1 MTHND
6 IHSFLKTGLLIRLPS
21 GKVRLWKGPLK
32 AGKFDNNKVFS
43 VSYRDFFESEITTLT
58 SLEPVL
64 ETEVS
69 ELRSLL
75 QTYVDQQAGGQSF
88 QATDFLEPVKE
99 KFEEAFRIIQGKIH
113 RGEIEKA
120 LPVVFAGSEKHPSP
134 QNLAQMLMHVLE
146 AHPDLYVFG
155 MWSAESGIL
164 GATPEILFHTQGS
177 HLRTVA
183 LAGTL
188 PDSEKDQRK
197 NLLQDPKEL
206 KEHQIVIDDLKA
218 VLEKMSWVQVGETHI
233 LKLPGL
239 SHLRTFLDI
248 EGPLPPMSDLI
259 KKLHPTPALGVAPR
273 NYGIQWLKELP
284 YQKQRGLFGAPIV
297 FSLSHSEF
305 ICLVA
310 IRCLQWGPYGSQLG
324 SGCGIVES
332 SEMEREWREL
342 QAKRQSVFKVLGLN
356 K

>member
-6 IHSFLKTGLLIRLPS
+6 IESFLKAGLLIRLPS
-21 GKVRLWKGPLK
+21 GKVRLWKAPLK
-32 AGKFDNNKVFS
+32 AEKFDNNKVFS
-43 VSYRDFFESEITTLT
+43 VAYRDFFDSEITTLT
-58 SLEPVL
+58 ASEPVL

-75 QTYVDQQAGGQSF
+75 QTYLQSQSGGQSF
-88 QATDFLEPVKE
+88 QATDFNEPVRE
-99 KFEEAFRIIQGKIH
+99 KFEEAFQVIQGKIH

-134 QNLAQMLMHVLE
+134 QNLAQMLIQVLE
-146 AHPDLYVFG
+146 AHPELYVYG

-164 GATPEILFHTQGS
+164 GATPEILFHIQGQS
-177 HLRTVA
+177 LRTVA

-188 PDSEKDQRK
+188 PDAERDQRK
-197 NLLQDPKEL
+197 DLLQDPKEM
-206 KEHQIVIDDLKA
+206 KEHQIVIDDIKGI
-218 VLEKMSWVQVGETHI
+218 LEKISWVKVGETHV

-248 EGPLPPMSDLI
+248 EGSLPSLAELI

-273 NYGIQWLKELP
+273 NYGIQWLRELP

-297 FSLSHSEF
+297 FSLSHSEY

-310 IRCLQWGPYGSQLG
+310 IRCLQWGPHGSQLG
-324 SGCGIVES
+324 SGCGIVEK

-342 QAKRQSVFKVLGLN
+342 QAKRQSVFKVLGL